1 MPWKIVWLSG
11 RLASPL
17 CEPIYAN
24 AVGLSK
30 HYTQLALHIQEFR
43 QIFSDANTRAI
54 HKWPPFVS
62 IYLQGKYSIKQSLGL
77 LQIMHLR
84 LHNAELLCMGM
95 GTIGHPRENQQKIG
109 QIRTQDCMPCWFA
122 PEPDQEVDQSEFRV
136 VSTQSAQ
143 GPIQCILMRWS
154 IHALVNL
161 PNCLGMLVSRIA
173 KHAFEIL
180 EPLLQEP
187 IDGRTSHDDQTRFI
201 WQGVASTQSVHVC

>member
-1 MPWKIVWLSG
+1 MT
-11 RLASPL
+11 
-17 CEPIYAN
+17 PICQHLFA
-24 AVGLSK
+24 
-30 HYTQLALHIQEFR
+30 
-43 QIFSDANTRAI
+43 
-54 HKWPPFVS
+54 W
-62 IYLQGKYSIKQSLGL
+62 KYSIKQSLGL

-95 GTIGHPRENQQKIG
+95 GTIQHPRENHPFQAENWTNPNT
-109 QIRTQDCMPCWFA
+109 RLPCWFV
-122 PEPDQEVDQSEFRV
+122 PEPDKEVNQSELRV

-143 GPIQCILMRWS
+143 GPIQCMLMRWS

-201 WQGVASTQSVHVC
+201 WQGVASTQWVHVC